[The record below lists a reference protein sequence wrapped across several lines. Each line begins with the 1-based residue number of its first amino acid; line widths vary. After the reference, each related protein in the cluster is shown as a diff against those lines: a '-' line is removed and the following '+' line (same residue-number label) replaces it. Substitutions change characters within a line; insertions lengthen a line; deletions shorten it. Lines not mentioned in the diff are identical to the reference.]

1 MNICGG
7 GPRSLIIIIPVL
19 MILCA
24 PTKMHYQVTIEA
36 FSPSY
41 SSSPVINNNGGY
53 CNAFIIDR
61 HNNQLQSLSPQVTH
75 ALYYTPP
82 SLSASTMQLFS
93 TSSSTDISNNEEKS
107 VIKTNKPTT
116 KAKATTDMDFTS
128 GIDTIFTSIDI
139 DNSGTIDLDEYN
151 LALSST
157 QYTHEEIVSSF
168 REIDEDGNGEISR
181 EEFYNAIT
189 NLQLKQQQK
198 QQQAQSDDNDKDN
211 NNNNNDTII
220 IIEDPCPMG
229 YWLNSITQQ
238 CQPLSPL
245 GTFSQKIETTRMLK
259 PIYNRLVNLKPNRDA
274 IRKSGVSFALAY
286 SIISNLNGAISLS
299 IAWYMT
305 VKRVSLHNYFV
316 GLYAVLCCAVLCQC
330 KMHLFGELCTA
341 DVAFLKVVCLLIMHC
356 IPYLFLLI
364 NAYGQYGK

>member
-82 SLSASTMQLFS
+82 PLSASTMQLFS
-93 TSSSTDISNNEEKS
+93 TSSSTDINNNEEKS

-198 QQQAQSDDNDKDN
+198 QQQQQQAQSDDNNKDN
-211 NNNNNDTII
+211 NNNNDDTII

-245 GTFSQKIETTRMLK
+245 GTFSQRIETSRALK

-305 VKRVSLHNYFV
+305 VKRVSRYIYFV
-316 GLYAVLCCAVLCQC
+316 VVDAVLYDVLCCACVKCIA
-330 KMHLFGELCTA
+330 E
-341 DVAFLKVVCLLIMHC
+341 VAFLKVVCLLIMHC

>member
-116 KAKATTDMDFTS
+116 KAKPTDMDFTS

-189 NLQLKQQQK
+189 NLQLKQQAQ
-198 QQQAQSDDNDKDN
+198 QQQAQSDDNNKDN
-211 NNNNNDTII
+211 NNNDDTII

-316 GLYAVLCCAVLCQC
+316 GLYAVLYDVLCCACVKCIA
-330 KMHLFGELCTA
+330 E
-341 DVAFLKVVCLLIMHC
+341 VAFLKVVCLLIMHC